1 MPYEH
6 KEGAMPLPHDVTPEE
21 VFIVWL
27 LANPIGRIIYA
38 EANEDGEIDPDSIE
52 EMMEPSEDEDALEA

>member
-1 MPYEH
+1 
-6 KEGAMPLPHDVTPEE
+6 MPLPHDVTPEE